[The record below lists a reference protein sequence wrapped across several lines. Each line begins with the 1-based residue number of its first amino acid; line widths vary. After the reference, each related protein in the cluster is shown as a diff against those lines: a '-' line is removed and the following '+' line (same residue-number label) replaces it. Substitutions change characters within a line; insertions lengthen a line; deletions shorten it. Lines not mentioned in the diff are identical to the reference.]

1 MEKSRR
7 HDRSFQDQLYGAL
20 VELALGFLFL
30 VCVVELAFHAW
41 ERNNWSQERKELVQR
56 IQSPETAVALD
67 GRKLAEDVQPVA
79 PIALD
84 DDQAYEKL
92 RLEREGAVPD

>member
-1 MEKSRR
+1 M
-7 HDRSFQDQLYGAL
+7 
-20 VELALGFLFL
+20 ELALGFLFL
-30 VCVVELAFHAW
+30 ALIVEIAFHAW

-56 IQSPETAVALD
+56 IQSPETAVASYA
-67 GRKLAEDVQPVA
+67 RERAEPPQPVA

-92 RLEREGAVPD
+92 RLERQGLTGD

>member
-1 MEKSRR
+1 M
-7 HDRSFQDQLYGAL
+7 
-20 VELALGFLFL
+20 ELALGFLFL

-41 ERNNWSQERKELVQR
+41 ERNNWSQERRELTQR
-56 IQSPETAVALD
+56 IQSPETAVASYV
-67 GRKLAEDVQPVA
+67 REQTERPQPIA

-92 RLEREGAVPD
+92 RLERQGLSGGS

>member
-1 MEKSRR
+1 M
-7 HDRSFQDQLYGAL
+7 
-20 VELALGFLFL
+20 ELALGFLFL

-41 ERNNWSQERKELVQR
+41 ERNEWRKERGELLLR
-56 IQSPETAVALD
+56 IQAPERAAILD
-67 GRKLAEDVQPVA
+67 GRKLDVQPVA

-92 RLEREGAVPD
+92 RLERQGFSGD

>member
-1 MEKSRR
+1 M
-7 HDRSFQDQLYGAL
+7 
-20 VELALGFLFL
+20 ELAAGFLFL
-30 VCVVELAFHAW
+30 ALIAELAFHAW
-41 ERNNWSQERKELVQR
+41 ERNNWSQERRELVQR
-56 IQSPETAVALD
+56 IQSPETAIATFAREQD
-67 GRKLAEDVQPVA
+67 SNPRPGVA

>member
-1 MEKSRR
+1 M
-7 HDRSFQDQLYGAL
+7 
-20 VELALGFLFL
+20 ELALGFLFL

-41 ERNNWSQERKELVQR
+41 ERNNWSQERRELTQR
-56 IQSPETAVALD
+56 IQSPETVVASYARD
-67 GRKLAEDVQPVA
+67 QTEQPQPIP

-92 RLEREGAVPD
+92 RLERQGLAGGS